1 MYNRIRLLI
10 ERLELKGMPNEW
22 MSYLQKSSLTLN
34 EKLQNPQAVIDAL
47 DFYDHQLKNSSS
59 KYMYS
64 SDKSI
69 ALEIIQRTFKLDLIT
84 RFAFSFRHIND
95 STA

>member
-1 MYNRIRLLI
+1 
-10 ERLELKGMPNEW
+10 MPNEW

-69 ALEIIQRTFKLDLIT
+69 GLKDNKRTFKIGLII
-84 RFAFSFRHIND
+84 RFVFSFRHIND
-95 STA
+95 STAKQFVLSRE